1 MIHLIVGIQGS
12 GKSSFAK
19 ELSIKENIEIVSTDA
34 IRKNNPG
41 IEEYKVWE
49 IVYKRMADLIKE
61 NKDCIFDA
69 TSITKKVRKR
79 FFDSLKAYNVEVNA
93 DCYFLDTDVDIC
105 VERVSKRNMDENELY
120 LPVDVIYSYKE
131 RLEIPSV
138 DEGFNKIIVI
148 KNYSYE

>member
-148 KNYSYE
+148 KNYTNE